1 MTEISN
7 NKFYEEYGT
16 NGLGDVYTFGEVMNY
31 HFASSKWVN
40 GVAFIEMAHDI
51 YGIFDG
57 WNQKFYL
64 FNKVN
69 TPMDWIK
76 RQFVN
81 CYSKY
86 SDKSEYAKKQIA
98 DINEYSVKKVIEAQR
113 AMDY

>member
-1 MTEISN
+1 MKEITEA
-7 NKFYEEYGT
+7 KYYTEFQAK
-16 NGLGDVYTFGEVMNY
+16 GLGDAYTFGEVMNY

-40 GVAFIEMAHDI
+40 GIAFIEMSHDV
-51 YGIFDG
+51 YGIFNG

-64 FNKVN
+64 FNKIN
-69 TPMDWIK
+69 TPKEWIN

-98 DINEYSVKKVIEAQR
+98 DINEYSVQKVIEAQR